1 MMKRLMAILAAS
13 GVALPAHALL
23 EDVAGTNYNFDSGTS
38 LYWLDVKASVNLSFN
53 DVLQGNGNTFV
64 QDGWRH
70 ATADEFA
77 QLLTGNLPTSAGWR
91 TPGTYDLI
99 AAPNWQSSES
109 YWVQTD
115 KHDEYLVYDRL
126 QQTLGGYT
134 TAAVGYLALRG
145 YVDRV
150 DPCDASSSGCHAI
163 GRYTTSSSPE
173 VWGLYGG
180 VFADDERSG
189 NSPFM
194 NNGIGHFLVSST
206 QPIAPVPEP
215 STYAMMS
222 LGLVGVFAASRR
234 QRKQAAKV

>member
-13 GVALPAHALL
+13 WVALPAHALL
-23 EDVAGTNYNFDSGTS
+23 EDVAGTNYNFDSGTN

-53 DVLQGNGNTFV
+53 DVIHGTGNTFL
-64 QDGWRH
+64 QDGWRY
-70 ATADEFA
+70 ATATEFGR
-77 QLLTGNLPTSAGWR
+77 LLTGNLPTSAGWR
-91 TPGTYDLI
+91 TPDSYDPI
-99 AAPNWQSSES
+99 AAPNWQSSQS

-115 KHDEYLVYDRL
+115 KYEEYLIYDRL

-134 TAAVGYLALRG
+134 TAGVGYSALRG

-150 DPCDASSSGCHAI
+150 DACDASASGCHAI
-163 GRYTTSSSPE
+163 GSYGTSNGPE
-173 VWGLYGG
+173 TWGLHRGIY
-180 VFADDERSG
+180 ADDERSG
-189 NSPFM
+189 NSPFE

-215 STYAMMS
+215 STYAMMG
-222 LGLVGVFAASRR
+222 LGLVGVVAASRR